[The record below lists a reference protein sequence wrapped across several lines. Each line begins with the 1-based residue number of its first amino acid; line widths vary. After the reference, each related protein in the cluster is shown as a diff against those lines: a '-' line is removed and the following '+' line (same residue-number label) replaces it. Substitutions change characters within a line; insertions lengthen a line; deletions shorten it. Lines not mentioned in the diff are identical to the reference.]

1 MKRDSQREY
10 GLALT
15 GYRRALLRLREA
27 KRHLPETARDRRRR
41 LECERRAEER
51 AYYLAHRAE
60 IDERCNRVTAQALA
74 VLHQKLN
81 SLGEPLLTE
90 AETLRIR
97 MPISYRVINNQG

>member
-1 MKRDSQREY
+1 
-10 GLALT
+10 
-15 GYRRALLRLREA
+15 
-27 KRHLPETARDRRRR
+27 
-41 LECERRAEER
+41 
-51 AYYLAHRAE
+51 
-60 IDERCNRVTAQALA
+60 VTAQALA

>member
-1 MKRDSQREY
+1 MKRDPQREY

-15 GYRRALLRLREA
+15 GYRRALLRLQEA

-41 LECERRAEER
+41 LGRERRGEER
-51 AYYLAHRAE
+51 VYYLAHRAE
-60 IDERCNRVTAQALA
+60 IDERCDCVTAQALG

-81 SLGEPLLTE
+81 SLGESPLTG